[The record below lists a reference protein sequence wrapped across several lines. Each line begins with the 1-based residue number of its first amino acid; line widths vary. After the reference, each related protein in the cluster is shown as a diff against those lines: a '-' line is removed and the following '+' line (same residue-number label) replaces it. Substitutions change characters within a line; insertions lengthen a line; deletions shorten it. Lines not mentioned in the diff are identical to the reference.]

1 MRFSFCPVCGNR
13 LSNQKHDGETVP
25 MCQNPS
31 CGFIFW
37 QNSKPCVTVL
47 IADAQGRL
55 LMGVR
60 AKEPDKGKLDLPGG
74 FLQEGEHPHDGA
86 QREIKEELGV
96 SIEILDHLA
105 FVMDRYGKDG
115 DHTLNIGVIARITD
129 GTPSPADD
137 VVGLEWVH
145 PDSVPANRLA
155 FTNNET
161 FLKYFLQYN
170 KSLQEKTRRAK
181 KRTA

>member
-55 LMGVR
+55 LIGVR

-86 QREIKEELGV
+86 QREIKEELN
-96 SIEILDHLA
+96 IELKTFKYIGSYYGRYFYKGINYHTLCFAFAAKMPDKKVKTSDEISALKFFKKQEIPIDKIA
-105 FVMDRYGKDG
+105 FVEVK
-115 DHTLNIGVIARITD
+115 NA
-129 GTPSPADD
+129 
-137 VVGLEWVH
+137 
-145 PDSVPANRLA
+145 
-155 FTNNET
+155 
-161 FLKYFLQYN
+161 LKNYLSSF
-170 KSLQEKTRRAK
+170 K
-181 KRTA
+181 